1 MPCSTLGAPRLST
14 RSNLMLNGSHEF
26 VSPLPIKF
34 AGIQKEGVK
43 GMSYQPRPIDLAHV
57 ALTEEILKLI
67 ERLAENAHDVWA
79 AKRMMEGWTLGPK
92 KDSDLKQTPLLVP
105 YAELPESEKQYDRDL
120 ALTTLKAILAL
131 GYRIEKSE

>member
-1 MPCSTLGAPRLST
+1 
-14 RSNLMLNGSHEF
+14 
-26 VSPLPIKF
+26 
-34 AGIQKEGVK
+34 
-43 GMSYQPRPIDLAHV
+43 MSCQPRPIDLADV

-67 ERLAENAHDVWA
+67 EHLADNAHDVWA
-79 AKRMMEGWTLGPK
+79 AKRMPEGWTLGPK

>member
-1 MPCSTLGAPRLST
+1 
-14 RSNLMLNGSHEF
+14 
-26 VSPLPIKF
+26 
-34 AGIQKEGVK
+34 
-43 GMSYQPRPIDLAHV
+43 MSYQPRPIDVAHV

-79 AKRMMEGWTLGPK
+79 AKRMTEGWTLGPK

-105 YAELPESEKQYDRDL
+105 YAELPESEKEYDRDL
-120 ALTTLKAILAL
+120 ALTTLKAIFAL